1 MNVKEQLEKESRI
14 NHLILVMFYAD
25 WSPHNE
31 WLEPTIKEYEQQ
43 VEAVIKINIT
53 ENENLA
59 ALYDAEDVPTFIL
72 MRKGHQL
79 WKYTGELTPE
89 SLRYVLEQYK

>member
-25 WSPHNE
+25 WSPHYE

-43 VEAVIKINIT
+43 VEAVIKINT
-53 ENENLA
+53 
-59 ALYDAEDVPTFIL
+59 
-72 MRKGHQL
+72 
-79 WKYTGELTPE
+79 
-89 SLRYVLEQYK
+89 